1 MHMFRIIWASSLR
14 LMLALAALSPVVAMG
29 DAAWVSGAAMAQGVI
44 KSIEVAGNRRVEPET
59 VRSYLQISPGQSY
72 SAAKGDA
79 SIKALFATGL
89 FSDVK
94 VEPQGS
100 TLLVT
105 VTENPVINQVAFEG
119 NSEVD
124 TAALTAEV
132 QLKPRSVFTRSKAQ
146 SDVQRILDVYRR
158 QGRFAASVEPKIIE
172 LEQDRVNLVFEITE
186 GGATK
191 VKGINFVGNHA
202 FSDGQLRDIISTTQS
217 GWFDFLKGTS
227 IYDPDRMSLDR
238 ELVRQYYLKN
248 GYADATVTSGN
259 AELDPDGT
267 GFIIT
272 FAVEEGE
279 LYNFGAVGIES
290 SLAEV
295 PGDAYSGELLTA
307 SGDVYN
313 ASLIDKSTE
322 KLTLAIAEKGYAFA
336 RVRPRAIPDLT
347 SHTIAISYVVD
358 EGPHIYIERININ
371 GNERTKDYVIRREF
385 RLAEGDAYNPLMVD
399 RAKKRLDGLGL
410 FKTVDVKRR
419 PGSAQDRV
427 VLDVDLVETSTGE
440 LSFGAGFSSS
450 EGVIGDVSI
459 TERNLLGNGQ
469 FLRLKLAGSIDRM
482 QIDLSFTEP
491 RFLDRNLSAGFDLY
505 HKEIDQTSQ
514 SGFKQRKT
522 GGQLRLG
529 FPLAENLWM
538 QTNYGLSRD
547 QIYDVKPTASLA
559 VREACGFKSNF
570 VARKDDPK
578 TPADESLIF
587 DDAGSCQDGA
597 YFTSLLGTTLTY
609 DARNHPKT
617 PTRGFYLQLN
627 DEFAGLGGDVNY
639 WKVEGEGR
647 AYYPVTEKITLIG
660 RVIGGHIE
668 GWGGDDVKLLDS
680 YFKGGETVRGFQRAG
695 YGPRDLN
702 TQDALGGTTYWA
714 ATAELRFPIPF
725 IPDDLGISAAVFA
738 DAGSLFDVA
747 GGGKT
752 NQSCG
757 VKDKAGNFSGVCL
770 SDENTIRSSVGASL
784 MWNSPVG
791 PLRMDYAEVLTK
803 GSADREQKFRFG
815 ASTKF

>member
-1 MHMFRIIWASSLR
+1 MHIFRIIWASSLR
-14 LMLALAALSPVVAMG
+14 LMLAMVALTPVIAIG
-29 DAAWVSGAAMAQGVI
+29 DATWVSGAAFAQGVI
-44 KSIEVAGNRRVEPET
+44 KSIEVTGNRRVEPET
-59 VRSYLQISPGQSY
+59 VRSYLQISQGQAY
-72 SAAKGDA
+72 SAAKVDG

-94 VEPQGS
+94 IDQQGS
-100 TLLVT
+100 TLVVN
-105 VTENPVINQVAFEG
+105 VTENPVVNQVAFEG

-124 TAALTAEV
+124 TATLQAEV
-132 QLKPRSVFTRSKAQ
+132 QLKPRSVYTRSKAQ

-158 QGRFAASVEPKIIE
+158 QGRFAAAVEPKIIE

-202 FSDGQLRDIISTTQS
+202 FSDGQLRDIISTTQT

-248 GYADATVTSGN
+248 GYADASVTSGN

-272 FAVEEGE
+272 FSVEEGE
-279 LYNFGAVGIES
+279 IYNFGAVGIDS
-290 SLAEV
+290 SLPEV
-295 PGDAYSGELLTA
+295 PAEAYSSGLLTIA
-307 SGDVYN
+307 GDIYN
-313 ASLIDKSTE
+313 ASLIDKTTE
-322 KLTLAIAEKGYAFA
+322 KLTLDIAEKGYAFA
-336 RVRPRAIPDLT
+336 RVRPRAVPDLT

-358 EGPHIYIERININ
+358 EGPHVYIERINII
-371 GNERTKDYVIRREF
+371 GNERTKDFVIRREF
-385 RLAEGDAYNPLMVD
+385 RLAEGDAFNPLLVD
-399 RAKKRLDGLGL
+399 RAKKRLNGLGI
-410 FKTVDVKRR
+410 FKGVDVKRR
-419 PGSAQDRV
+419 PGSAPDRV
-427 VLDVDLVETSTGE
+427 ILDVELAETSTGE
-440 LSFGAGFSSS
+440 LSFGAGFSSN
-450 EGVIGDVSI
+450 EGIIGDVSI

-469 FLRLKLAGSIDRM
+469 FLRLKLAGSIDRI

-491 RFLDRNLSAGFDLY
+491 RFLDKNLSAGFDLY

-538 QTNYGLSRD
+538 QTHYGLSRD
-547 QIYDVKPTASLA
+547 EIFGVTNGASLA
-559 VREACGFKSNF
+559 IKEACGDKILDKRT
-570 VARKDDPK
+570 AH
-578 TPADESLIF
+578 
-587 DDAGSCQDGA
+587 CQGGG

-617 PTRGFYLQLN
+617 PTRGFYLQLD
-627 DEFAGLGGDVNY
+627 DEFAGIGGDVNY

-647 AYYPVTEKITLIG
+647 AYYPITEKITLIG

-668 GWGGDDVKLLDS
+668 GWGGEDVKILDS
-680 YFKGGETVRGFQRAG
+680 YFKGGETVRGFARSGIGA
-695 YGPRDLN
+695 RDIS
-702 TQDALGGTTYWA
+702 TGDALGGNTYWA
-714 ATAELRFPIPF
+714 ATAEIRFPIPF
-725 IPDDLGISAAVFA
+725 VPDDLGVSAAVFA
-738 DAGSLFDVA
+738 DAGSVFDVT
-747 GGGKT
+747 GGAKT
-752 NQSCG
+752 ALKNCTTNNLPG
-757 VKDKAGNFSGVCL
+757 GPACL
-770 SDENTIRSSVGASL
+770 VDDNTIRTSVGASI

-791 PLRMDYAEVLTK
+791 PLRMDYAVPLTK
-803 GSADREQKFRFG
+803 GSVDKEQQFRFG